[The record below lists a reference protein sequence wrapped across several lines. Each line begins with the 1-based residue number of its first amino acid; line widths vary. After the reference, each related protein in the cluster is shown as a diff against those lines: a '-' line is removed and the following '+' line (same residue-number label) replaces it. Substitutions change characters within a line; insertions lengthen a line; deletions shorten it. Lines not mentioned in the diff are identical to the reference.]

1 MLGFSKLQH
10 TSASH
15 GLQAPWGA
23 VKGWRMARVT
33 TATGRVG
40 LAIAAGLLLAT
51 ASVPRAQVSTPPA
64 TSGAPTFTKD
74 VLPIVQRSC
83 QKCHRPDT
91 SAPMSLLTYQEVRP
105 WARSIK
111 QKVTRR
117 EMPPW

>member
-10 TSASH
+10 TSASD
-15 GLQAPWGA
+15 GARAPSA
-23 VKGWRMARVT
+23 SVKEWRMARVT
-33 TATGRVG
+33 ATTGRMG

-51 ASVPRAQVSTPPA
+51 ASVPRAQVSTPAA

-91 SAPMSLLTYQEVRP
+91 SAPMSLLTYQ
-105 WARSIK
+105 
-111 QKVTRR
+111 
-117 EMPPW
+117 